1 MRRICE
7 DRTDN
12 CTGRRYFDYQVL
24 LSSKYNIDSIGS
36 QERSVSR
43 IRAFSVRCCGGE
55 GGQLSEAIVPILCM
69 IVVTVG
75 AILVAGY
82 FDFDTRLASWWVA
95 RANRLGRLTGPFSLA
110 FSAALMLCYT
120 IMLVAG
126 MMLTE
131 RLGHWIWALCFMLP
145 QTVVYAPFMFITS
158 FSQSGYFTW
167 RSDLK
172 VAGAS
177 TKQQRQIAWWA
188 GLPSFAGIMIT
199 IGVWMTMFLS

>member
-1 MRRICE
+1 R
-7 DRTDN
+7 
-12 CTGRRYFDYQVL
+12 V
-24 LSSKYNIDSIGS
+24 
-36 QERSVSR
+36 
-43 IRAFSVRCCGGE
+43 
-55 GGQLSEAIVPILCM
+55 SEAIVPVLCW

-75 AILVAGY
+75 AMLVAGY

-126 MMLTE
+126 MTLTE

-158 FSQSGYFTW
+158 LD
-167 RSDLK
+167 RK
-172 VAGAS
+172 S
-177 TKQQRQIAWWA
+177 T
-188 GLPSFAGIMIT
+188 
-199 IGVWMTMFLS
+199 